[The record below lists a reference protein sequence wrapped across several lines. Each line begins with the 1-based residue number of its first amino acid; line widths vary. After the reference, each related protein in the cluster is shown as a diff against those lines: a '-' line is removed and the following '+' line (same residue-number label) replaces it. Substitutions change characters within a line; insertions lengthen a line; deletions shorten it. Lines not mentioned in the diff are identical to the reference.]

1 MITPQNDGVFMGT
14 FSNSKTTSFW
24 TIYFFPKQIVLLPLP
39 WGKTHDRPILKIN
52 SQKMTV
58 LKQMRYLASSL
69 AETSSTWNS
78 SLPGTSSIKKSMRGS
93 TAWHSGVEKFEPLEL
108 VSCRDELHKIFK
120 FSYLWRE
127 RAN

>member
-1 MITPQNDGVFMGT
+1 MI
-14 FSNSKTTSFW
+14 
-24 TIYFFPKQIVLLPLP
+24 
-39 WGKTHDRPILKIN
+39 
-52 SQKMTV
+52 V

-69 AETSSTWNS
+69 
-78 SLPGTSSIKKSMRGS
+78 LGTSSIKKSMRGS

-127 RAN
+127 RAHIEFF